1 MSESICS
8 TVLEQ
13 CLRGEPW
20 SRALLAELHAPELFS
35 VLAEGLSDR
44 FEPSLAGAYADIF
57 CEVIAAARPE
67 LNAGEL
73 RARFERVRRAR
84 PFEGAEP
91 RVIFVLSRVTLGAD
105 VAITSVLFDALKRR
119 FPNAQILFVAPRKS
133 YELFAA
139 DPRIAHLAAAYGG
152 GIEQRLRAPWFD
164 EPESIVVDPDSRI
177 TQLGLLPVCPEQRY
191 YFFES
196 RSYGGDGDETLTA
209 LARRW
214 AGEVFGVTDARPY
227 IAPAARPATAGGIA
241 VSLGV
246 GDNQAKRIG
255 GDFEA
260 RLLAE
265 LAATGL
271 PVAVDSGGSAEEAA
285 RVRKAVEASGAH
297 VQVLCGPFA
306 AFAAAIASSRLYVGY
321 DSAGQHVAAA
331 CGIPLISI
339 FKGCASE
346 RFFERWRPSGDGRV
360 EIVRAGEDGGAVLAR
375 VSRILR
381 DLSLAGPH

>member
-1 MSESICS
+1 MSESICR

-20 SRALLAELHAPELFS
+20 SRALLNELHAPELFS

-44 FEPSLAGAYADIF
+44 FEPRLVDAYVEIF
-57 CEVIAAARPE
+57 CDVIAAAKPE
-67 LNAGEL
+67 FKAAEL
-73 RARFERVRRAR
+73 RARYERVRHTR
-84 PFEGAEP
+84 PFASAEP
-91 RVIFVLSRVTLGAD
+91 GIVFVLSRVTLGAD
-105 VAITSVLFDALKRR
+105 VAVTSVIVDALKRR
-119 FPNAQILFVAPRKS
+119 FPNAQMMFVAPRKS
-133 YELFAA
+133 YDLFAA

-152 GIEQRLRAPWFD
+152 GLEQRLRAPWFD
-164 EPESIVVDPDSRI
+164 EPGAIVVDPDSRI
-177 TQLGLLPVCPEQRY
+177 SQLGLLPVCPEERY

-196 RSYGGDGDETLTA
+196 RAYGGDGSETLTA

-214 AGEVFGVTDARPY
+214 AEEVFSVADARPY
-227 IAPAARPATAGGIA
+227 IAPAARAAAAGGITI
-241 VSLGV
+241 SLGV
-246 GDNQAKRIG
+246 GDNPAKRIC

-271 PVAVDSGGSAEEAA
+271 PVAVDSGGSEEEAA
-285 RVRKAVEASGAH
+285 RVKKAAEASGAR
-297 VQVLCGPFA
+297 VQVLCGSFA
-306 AFAAAIASSRLYVGY
+306 EFAAAIASSRLYVGY

-331 CGIPLISI
+331 CGVPLISI

-346 RFFERWRPSGDGRV
+346 RFFARWRPSGCGRV

-375 VSRILR
+375 VSQILR
-381 DLSLAGPH
+381 DAGLADPH